1 MSFKEWILPQEKIF
15 FQILE
20 EQSELV
26 LKAAKLFKE
35 MLKEPETFLQNIEKM
50 RRLEHEGDEIVHQM
64 FHRLHKCFIS
74 PIDQE
79 DLADLTSLYDDV
91 LDYIDSVA
99 TRISLF
105 KVEKSDEVI
114 NEFADIIEKQVI
126 EVNEALKHVRKMKRE
141 EIEEHFKKVHSL
153 ENKADDLHDNSMV
166 RLFKEKDAIKIII
179 MKELYDFLEQ
189 ITDKCEDVC
198 LEIQDIVLKNA

>member
-35 MLKEPETFLQNIEKM
+35 MLGDPENFAANVEKM
-50 RRLEHEGDEIVHQM
+50 KGLEHQGDEIVHRMIQ
-64 FHRLHKCFIS
+64 RLHKCFIS

-105 KVEKSDEVI
+105 KVEKTDGVV
-114 NEFADIIEKQVI
+114 NEFAEIIEQQVA
-126 EVNEALKHVRKMKRE
+126 EVNTALKQIRKIKQE
-141 EIEEHFKKVHSL
+141 EIEKSFKKVHSL
-153 ENKADDLHDNSMV
+153 ENKADDLHDKSMV
-166 RLFKEKDAIKIII
+166 ELFKEKDAIKIII
-179 MKELYDFLEQ
+179 MKEIYDFLEQ

-198 LEIQDIVLKNA
+198 LVIQDIVLKNA

>member
-35 MLKEPETFLQNIEKM
+35 MLKEPETFPANVEKM
-50 RRLEHEGDEIVHQM
+50 RNLEHEGDEIVHRM
-64 FHRLHKCFIS
+64 IHRLHKCFIS

-99 TRISLF
+99 TRIALF

-126 EVNEALKHVRKMKRE
+126 EVNEALKHVRKMKQE
-141 EIEEHFKKVHSL
+141 EIEERFKKVHSL
-153 ENKADDLHDNSMV
+153 ENKADDLHDSSMV
-166 RLFKEKDAIKIII
+166 ELFKEKDAVKIII

>member
-1 MSFKEWILPQEKIF
+1 MSFKEWILPQDKIF
-15 FQILE
+15 YKILE

-35 MLKEPETFLQNIEKM
+35 MLTDREKFTANVEKM
-50 RRLEHEGDEIVHQM
+50 KHLEHEGDKIVHRM
-64 FHRLHKCFIS
+64 IHRLHKCFIS

-99 TRISLF
+99 TRIFLF
-105 KVEKSDEVI
+105 EVKKSDSVI
-114 NEFADIIEKQVI
+114 NEFAEIIEKQVT
-126 EVNEALKHVRKMKRE
+126 EVNEALRKIRKMKQE
-141 EIEEHFKKVHSL
+141 EIEVSFKKVHSL
-153 ENKADDLHDNSMV
+153 ENIADNLHDDSMV
-166 RLFKEKDAIKIII
+166 KLFKEKDAVKIII
-179 MKELYDFLEQ
+179 LKEIYDFLEE

-198 LEIQDIVLKNA
+198 LIIQDIVLKNA